1 METIMASRSEV
12 NHNEAEQRFELAA
25 GGGTAVAAYRMEG
38 DSISFT
44 HTVVP
49 EELEGEGIGS
59 RLVRAALDES
69 RRRELTVVPLCSFV
83 KTYIE
88 RHPEYQD
95 LLDAP
100 SSPRA

>member
-1 METIMASRSEV
+1 MASHSDV
-12 NHNEAEQRFELAA
+12 IHNEAEQRFELTE
-25 GGGTAVAAYRMEG
+25 GGGTASAAYRLEG
-38 DSISFT
+38 DTISFI

-49 EELEGEGIGS
+49 EEMEGQGIGS

-69 RRRELTVVPLCSFV
+69 RRRGLKVVPLCSFV

-95 LLDAP
+95 LLA
-100 SSPRA
+100 